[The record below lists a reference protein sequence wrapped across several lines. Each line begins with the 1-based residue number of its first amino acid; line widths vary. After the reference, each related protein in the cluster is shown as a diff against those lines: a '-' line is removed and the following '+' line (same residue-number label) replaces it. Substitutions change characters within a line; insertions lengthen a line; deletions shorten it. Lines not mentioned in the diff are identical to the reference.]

1 MHRDLKPY
9 NVFLSQGGIVRL
21 GDFGIAKILE
31 HTCDM
36 AKSAVGMPLYCSP
49 EICMGRMYNEK
60 SDIWSLGCILYEMM
74 ALKRLFTGLVLAD
87 IMRRI
92 ILRQPSPPQ
101 SHDSKEMRDII
112 SRLLEKKPEFRP
124 SINEILQL
132 PLIRNKAEALLGKTL
147 AKVELNH
154 GVFHNLKPGQ
164 SPEEADEICLA
175 LPADK
180 SPQRNGMAAGIYKD
194 MKRMAQNLQQILH
207 GKNLVNLPGEVE
219 KLNSGEFYFIGRKLF
234 LKTVNEKDT
243 VQFKIEAICVF
254 VEELIGVR
262 RFHEVNY

>member
-21 GDFGIAKILE
+21 GDFGIAKMLE

-36 AKSAVGMPLYCSP
+36 AKSAVGIPLYCSP

-132 PLIRNKAEALLGKTL
+132 PLIRNKAEALLGK
-147 AKVELNH
+147 
-154 GVFHNLKPGQ
+154 
-164 SPEEADEICLA
+164 
-175 LPADK
+175 
-180 SPQRNGMAAGIYKD
+180 R
-194 MKRMAQNLQQILH
+194 LQ
-207 GKNLVNLPGEVE
+207 K
-219 KLNSGEFYFIGRKLF
+219 
-234 LKTVNEKDT
+234 
-243 VQFKIEAICVF
+243 
-254 VEELIGVR
+254 
-262 RFHEVNY
+262 